1 MASTKD
7 AVEQFLQLGAKYE
20 VVLVGLAD
28 DVRKQNYKVDE
39 IDQLA
44 RTTAGR
50 ASEAMGN
57 VNTAI
62 NEVRASVASAERAI
76 AHAVELTDKTTMLH
90 ESTEKLLQQFRSDIN
105 DLTAQLGHTT
115 KQLYRSLAFA
125 TALGVIA
132 LIVGVVA
139 VLR

>member
-1 MASTKD
+1 
-7 AVEQFLQLGAKYE
+7 
-20 VVLVGLAD
+20 
-28 DVRKQNYKVDE
+28 
-39 IDQLA
+39 
-44 RTTAGR
+44 
-50 ASEAMGN
+50 MGN